1 MNEQTLQ
8 RLLSRKFLLA
18 MASVLSCSLLVWFG
32 KINDGVYSAV
42 MLATLAAY
50 LSANVMQKQAE
61 KVAEV
66 KAARAAQEAL

>member
-18 MASVLSCSLLVWFG
+18 MASVLSCTVLVWFG

-42 MLATLAAY
+42 MLATVAAY
-50 LSANVMQKQAE
+50 LSANVLQKRDERQDKLLQAKQAS
-61 KVAEV
+61 
-66 KAARAAQEAL
+66 L